1 MPNDIRRLTE
11 LLSPEQLDTRLFR
24 GAHDN
29 TGRQRTFGGLVMAQ
43 ALSAAGLTVEGDRR
57 PHSLHA
63 YFLRPGRAELP
74 IVYEVEVARD
84 GRSFSQR
91 RVAAVQN
98 GEHIFQLAASF
109 QVPEEGLDHQDPA
122 PAVPDP
128 ESCPRLSDVLAE
140 ASGQSP
146 DLWEQEWG
154 VLDVRHIGDSSAPG
168 ARRIEAHH
176 HRGHARVWVRVDGEL
191 PEPPSLHQSPSLQ
204 ESAIAYASDL
214 TLLSISVMPHNVRWG
229 TRDVAAAASLD
240 HVMWFHRPVRADRWW
255 LFDQTT
261 PSASNARGLSLG
273 RIFQDGQLVATCAQ
287 EGLIRIDP
295 AVLAAGR

>member
-1 MPNDIRRLTE
+1 MPNEIRRLNE
-11 LLSPEQLDTRLFR
+11 LLNVKQLDAHRFR
-24 GAHDN
+24 GDHDN
-29 TGRQRTFGGLVMAQ
+29 TSRQRTFGGLVMAQ
-43 ALSAAGLTVEGDRR
+43 ALSAAALTVEGDRR

-74 IVYEVEVARD
+74 IDYEVEIARD

-91 RVAAVQN
+91 RVAALQN
-98 GEHIFQLAASF
+98 GEHIFQLATSF
-109 QVPEEGLDHQDPA
+109 QTPEDGLDHQDAA

-128 ESCPRLSDVLAE
+128 ESCPRLSDVLAK

-154 VLDVRHIGDSSAPG
+154 VLDVRYIGDSAAPG
-168 ARRIEAHH
+168 SRRIEAHNH
-176 HRGHARVWVRVDGEL
+176 SGHARVWVRVDGEL
-191 PEPPSLHQSPSLQ
+191 PEPPRLH
-204 ESAIAYASDL
+204 EAAIAYASDL

-240 HVMWFHRPVRADRWW
+240 HVMWFHRPVRADQWW
-255 LFDQTT
+255 LYDQTT

-273 RIFQDGQLVATCAQ
+273 RIFQDGRLVATCAQ

-295 AVLAAGR
+295 AVLEARR

>member
-1 MPNDIRRLTE
+1 MPNDIRRLNE
-11 LLSPEQLDTRLFR
+11 LLTLEQLDARLFR

-43 ALSAAGLTVEGDRR
+43 ALGAASLTVEEDRR

-91 RVAAVQN
+91 RVAALQN

-109 QVPEEGLDHQDPA
+109 QVPEDGLDHQDPI
-122 PAVPDP
+122 PAVPEP
-128 ESCPRLSDVLAE
+128 ESCPRLSDVLAK

-154 VLDVRHIGDSSAPG
+154 VLDVRYIGDSSAPG
-168 ARRIEAHH
+168 PRRIDANN
-176 HRGHARVWVRVDGEL
+176 HRGHARMWVRINGEL
-191 PEPPSLHQSPSLQ
+191 PQTPRVQ

-229 TRDVAAAASLD
+229 TREVKAAASLD
-240 HVMWFHRPVRADRWW
+240 HVMWFHRPVRADQWW
-255 LFDQTT
+255 LYDQTT

-295 AVLAAGR
+295 DVLAGQR